1 MDDPSGVRGA
11 RTSLAIAFTIFTAL
25 VALLWVLPKSPGGGF
40 WLFTLPAALLFPYFT
55 YRVIAPRS
63 AERTSKDSVVMIA
76 ALVVLYLGGV
86 VVRSLALPEA
96 NLTGAAATMES
107 LTETWRTY
115 SLWTLLV
122 VGVLTLVERS
132 KTGSSAPKATSASEP
147 VVAASGEAVPAKLPT
162 SGRGPVE
169 VTRPSPLVPAQPAP
183 QPAAIR
189 PTTTSRP
196 ATVPAPAFL
205 ARPAWARSPQVGMPA
220 SAPVQPP
227 APAPRP
233 VERTATVSGASFADL
248 TTLAEVAASLSDP
261 SSATSLQLSATPAGL
276 ELAAAGTEID
286 TVAGTWNGA
295 EPLRVPTRL
304 SRRSRPSLHRRSHS
318 ASGSASAMR
327 RPSRCATTGA
337 FDTSHSPRCLNELAP
352 AAACSRLSGPAR
364 TPGARRRPP
373 RERHQRDAHH
383 PVDPFCPVHPGDG
396 GGSGA
401 LGVAQIR

>member
-196 ATVPAPAFL
+196 ATVPAPAWHAQHGHAPRRWACQRAL
-205 ARPAWARSPQVGMPA
+205 RCSRPPLLPVPSRGPPPCPGRRSPTSRHSPRSPPA
-220 SAPVQPP
+220 SAI
-227 APAPRP
+227 PAPRP
-233 VERTATVSGASFADL
+233 RF
-248 TTLAEVAASLSDP
+248 
-261 SSATSLQLSATPAGL
+261 SSAPRRRDWSSPQPA
-276 ELAAAGTEID
+276 
-286 TVAGTWNGA
+286 
-295 EPLRVPTRL
+295 
-304 SRRSRPSLHRRSHS
+304 RRSTPWPEPGTVQSRSAYPRDFRGALDLLSIAGVTQRPV
-318 ASGSASAMR
+318 
-327 RPSRCATTGA
+327 
-337 FDTSHSPRCLNELAP
+337 
-352 AAACSRLSGPAR
+352 
-364 TPGARRRPP
+364 PP
-373 RERHQRDAHH
+373 RR
-383 PVDPFCPVHPGDG
+383 
-396 GGSGA
+396 
-401 LGVAQIR
+401 